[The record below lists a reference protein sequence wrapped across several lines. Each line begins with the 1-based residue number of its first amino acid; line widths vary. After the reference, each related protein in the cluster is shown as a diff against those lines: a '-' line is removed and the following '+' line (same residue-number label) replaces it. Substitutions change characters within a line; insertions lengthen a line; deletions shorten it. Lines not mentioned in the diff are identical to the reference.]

1 MQLTLKGE
9 KGFQDEKRA
18 QKLVVILRIIS
29 LILAGQGHVTC
40 T

>member
-18 QKLVVILRIIS
+18 QTLVVILRIIL